1 MSMVKLAVVK
11 RPIAVRGAAMFCPSC
26 GAGNA
31 DGSAFC
37 AKCGNSLTAPVAQ
50 SLDATKPN
58 PEPALASRESTP
70 HGSGDA
76 KSAKAD
82 VKASKAKAKALRPWY
97 KKKRFW
103 LLGIVAV
110 IIIVSVSNSGK
121 SGTRGSNATP
131 TTPADS
137 SKAALTSYFKQ
148 VNSDLNSLRRR
159 YRDHADLTWVR
170 AQIHRDL
177 DRLREPL
184 HRGQAGRGSL

>member
-1 MSMVKLAVVK
+1 M
-11 RPIAVRGAAMFCPSC
+11 
-26 GAGNA
+26 
-31 DGSAFC
+31 
-37 AKCGNSLTAPVAQ
+37 
-50 SLDATKPN
+50 
-58 PEPALASRESTP
+58 ASRESAP

-131 TTPADS
+131 TTPAAS

-159 YRDHADLTWVR
+159 YRDHADRIWAR

-177 DRLREPL
+177 DRLRESL
-184 HRGQAGRGSL
+184 HRGQAGRWSL